1 MIPRL
6 ASAGFSE
13 KAPRV
18 LIVEDAPDDVE
29 LLLMT
34 LRRAGLQP
42 DYRVVD
48 TTAGI
53 EDALA
58 SQSWDI
64 VLADF
69 NVPGTDF
76 ATILRLSK
84 ASDPDRPVIVVSG
97 SIGEETA
104 VELMRNGVA
113 DLVLKSNMAR
123 LAPAIVRELI
133 AARQEQARREAD
145 QRFRNIV
152 EVTGDWIWETDEAH
166 RFTFFSEAIEQ
177 SQWLDP
183 AANLGKTRWE
193 LADAEPDNDP
203 DWGQHR
209 ADLAAR
215 RTFRN
220 YRVCFGKGAS
230 RHHLVSSGVPF
241 FDRDGTWRG
250 YRGITRDETP
260 IIEAYRRAEAAET
273 LLHDAID
280 SISEGFVVFDKDDR
294 VVMVNEAYRAIHAE
308 IDDLIEPGASFE
320 KLLQAAVARGIYPDA
335 VGREA
340 EWLATQTAE
349 HRSLSGN
356 SLRRLKGGRWM
367 LVTERRMRNGGTA
380 GLRMDITALKTAE
393 AERDYLSYHDAV
405 TGLPN
410 QTLFTDRLAQALV
423 QMHRSGEA
431 VAVFGI
437 ELTSLADIRVSQG
450 LEAGEAA
457 LHETGQR
464 LLAALE
470 PGDSVAHVGNGRY
483 LAFSSGTGCEAKL
496 AATLGRALL
505 AAEGAF
511 EFKDADVPLR
521 IAIGVSVAPS
531 DGEEPDSLIR
541 AATTA
546 LSEVRANPLR
556 RYQFYRAEMTRAA
569 VFRWNMEADLRR
581 AIEKKEFLLHY
592 QPQLDTRSYRITG
605 VEALLRWAHPE
616 HGMISPGQFIPVAE
630 ETGLIVPLGE
640 YALRLACTQASVWRD
655 RHGAAVPV
663 AVNLSAVQL
672 AEAGLEDSVTAI
684 LRETGLAPAM
694 LKLELTE
701 SAILSDA
708 AAATRTMQRLAAG
721 GIRFALDDF
730 GMEHSSL
737 SYLSRLPID
746 TLKVDYAF
754 VSKMTEDR
762 AHAALVQA
770 IIAMT
775 HSLGMVAIAEGVER
789 PDQLFYLQA
798 YGCDAL
804 QGFLFSRPLPIEELL
819 QVVAAGTIAPSAA

>member
-1 MIPRL
+1 M
-6 ASAGFSE
+6 
-13 KAPRV
+13 
-18 LIVEDAPDDVE
+18 LIIEDAPDDVE
-29 LLLMT
+29 LLLLT
-34 LRRAGLQP
+34 LRRAGLKP

-48 TTAGI
+48 TVSGI
-53 EDALA
+53 EDALGNHA
-58 SQSWDI
+58 WDI

-84 ASDPDRPVIVVSG
+84 TADPDRPVIVVSG

-113 DLVLKSNMAR
+113 DLILKSNMAR
-123 LAPAIVRELI
+123 LAPAIVRELT
-133 AARQEQARREAD
+133 AARQELARREAD

-166 RFTFFSEAIEQ
+166 RFTFFSEATER
-177 SQWLDP
+177 SSWLD
-183 AANLGKTRWE
+183 AAGNLGKTRWE
-193 LADAEPDNDP
+193 LTDAEPDGDQ
-203 DWGQHR
+203 DWRQHK

-215 RTFRN
+215 RAFRN
-220 YRVCFGKGAS
+220 YRVCFGKDAG

-241 FDRDGTWRG
+241 FDRNGVWRG

-260 IIEAYRRAEAAET
+260 IIEAYRRAEEAET
-273 LLHDAID
+273 LLHDAVD
-280 SISEGFVVFDKDDR
+280 SISEGFVVFDAEDR
-294 VVMVNEAYRAIHAE
+294 VVMVNEAYRSFHAE
-308 IDDLIEPGASFE
+308 IADIIKPGATFE
-320 KLLQAAVARGIYPDA
+320 ELLKAAIACGIYPDA
-335 VGREA
+335 VEHEA
-340 EWLATQTAE
+340 EWLAARMAE
-349 HRSLSGN
+349 HRDLSGN
-356 SLRRLKGGRWM
+356 SLRRLKDGRWM

-393 AERDYLSYHDAV
+393 AERDYLSYHDAI

-410 QTLFTDRLAQALV
+410 QALFTDRLAQALV
-423 QMHRSGEA
+423 QMHRSGVS
-431 VAVFGI
+431 VAVLSL

-457 LHETGQR
+457 LHETGNRIQAA
-464 LLAALE
+464 LAA
-470 PGDSVAHVGNGRY
+470 GDTVAHVGNGRY
-483 LAFSSGTGCEAKL
+483 LAFSGESGCEAKL
-496 AATLGRALL
+496 AATIARVLRSTEQG
-505 AAEGAF
+505 F
-511 EFKDADVPLR
+511 EFNGADVPLR

-531 DGEEPDSLIR
+531 DGEEPDGLIR

-546 LSEVRANPLR
+546 LSGVKANPLR
-556 RYQFYRAEMTRAA
+556 RYQFYRAEMTKAA

-592 QPQLDTRSYRITG
+592 QPQLDTRSYRVVG

-640 YALRLACTQASVWRD
+640 YALRLACTEARGWHDQLAVS
-655 RHGAAVPV
+655 VPV

-672 AEAGLEDSVTAI
+672 AEAGLEDTVTAI
-684 LRETGLAPAM
+684 LRETGLPPSM

-708 AAATRTMQRLAAG
+708 AAATRTMQRLAEG

-770 IIAMT
+770 IISMT

-789 PDQLFYLQA
+789 SDQLFYLQA

-804 QGFLFSRPLPIEELL
+804 QGFLFSRPLPLAALL
-819 QVVAAGTIAPSAA
+819 QVLAAGIVMPAAA